1 MDVMKESQKNL
12 QSIKQVDVGGG
23 SALKSDLNSM
33 RYARLNTGDA
43 ELHPADLGG
52 AVKRTLGVPEN

>member
-1 MDVMKESQKNL
+1 MEDMKESQKNL
-12 QSIKQVDVGGG
+12 QSIKQIDVAGP
-23 SALKSDLNSM
+23 ALKSDLNSM

-43 ELHPADLGG
+43 ELHPADQVG